1 MDGGDVRGPRDPSIT
16 RSLRP
21 LHDRRTVRD
30 VLRFVGLAFL
40 PGGAVLVV
48 ALMVVDSTTAATA
61 ENISGTYGLVVYGA
75 GLALA
80 WIFHRSRAF
89 IALSILAW
97 VDIAVVGEPVSDSL
111 IVSLG
116 TVALAMMGL
125 LGLLRDRGVAS
136 RVGSIQLVAVWSLA
150 ALSWILFADP
160 ARASAI
166 LSRPEVAA
174 LGVSMWPGYPRATI
188 LLAVLAFLGVGYGV
202 YRYRGPVERAFIW
215 SLVLLLAAMHPEAG
229 AHGSSLLLMATGLTV
244 ALGVVETSYVMAY
257 RDDLTGLPGRR
268 ALMQHL
274 DSMQGTYTVA
284 MVDVDHFKK
293 FNDKHGH
300 DVGDQV
306 LQMVAKRLGRT
317 RGGAKAFRYGGEEF
331 TILLPG
337 RTVSDAR
344 PYLEDA
350 REAVSHAKFTVRSWR
365 RPRRKPDSKTRPKP
379 KRREKH
385 LSVTVSIG
393 AADSVRERNPEAILK
408 KADEALYKAKRGGRD
423 RVRITGVPRRRRRGG
438 SGPLGSPA

>member
-1 MDGGDVRGPRDPSIT
+1 
-16 RSLRP
+16 
-21 LHDRRTVRD
+21 LHDRRTTRE
-30 VLRFVGLAFL
+30 VLKFVGRALL
-40 PGGAVLVV
+40 PGGAVLAA
-48 ALMVVDSTTAATA
+48 ALMVLNATPAATA
-61 ENISGTYGLVVYGA
+61 KEISGTYGLVVYGA

-97 VDIAVVGEPVSDSL
+97 VDIAVVGEPESDSL

-116 TVALAMMGL
+116 TVTLGVVGL

-136 RVGSIQLVAVWSLA
+136 RVGSMQLVVVWSVA
-150 ALSWILFADP
+150 ALSWIVFADP
-160 ARASAI
+160 ARANAI
-166 LSRPEVAA
+166 LARPEVAA
-174 LGVSMWPGYPRATI
+174 LGVVTWPGYPRVT
-188 LLAVLAFLGVGYGV
+188 LLVASLALVAVAYGMH
-202 YRYRGPVERAFIW
+202 RYRGPMEQAFLW
-215 SLVLLLAAMHPEAG
+215 SLVLLLAAMRPEVG

-274 DSMQGTYTVA
+274 DGMQGTYTVA
-284 MVDVDHFKK
+284 MVDVDHFKQ

-350 REAVSHAKFTVRSWR
+350 REAVADATFTVRSWR
-365 RPRRKPDSKTRPKP
+365 RPRKKPDGRKRPKP
-379 KRREKH
+379 SPREKQ

-393 AADSVRERNPEAILK
+393 AADSVRERSPEAILK
-408 KADEALYKAKRGGRD
+408 KADEALYKVKRAGRD
-423 RVRITGVPRRRRRGG
+423 RVRITGVPRRRRSGG
-438 SGPLGSPA
+438 SGPIGSTA